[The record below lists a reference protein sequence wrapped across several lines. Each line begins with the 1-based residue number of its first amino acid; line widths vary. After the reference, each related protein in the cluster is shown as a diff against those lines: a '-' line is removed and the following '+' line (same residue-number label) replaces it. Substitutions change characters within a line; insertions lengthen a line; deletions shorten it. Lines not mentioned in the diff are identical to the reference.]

1 MRQFFQDERDEHIIG
16 VVALQSRIRRQQIRL
31 GHGPHGFGLFTGG
44 QRLPAGLRLGRCVAP
59 VFGRQPRLNF
69 LFLLGLNFRKLPFQV
84 ARGRTVILHRGLM
97 PGRLVEKE
105 RGRLKLIIN
114 E

>member
-16 VVALQSRIRRQQIRL
+16 VVALQARIRRQQIRF
-31 GHGPHGFGLFTGG
+31 GPGPQGVRAFAGG
-44 QRLPAGLRLGRCVAP
+44 QRLPAGLLLGRRVAP
-59 VFGRQPRLNF
+59 VSGVQPGLNL
-69 LFLLGLNFRKLPFQV
+69 LFLLGLNFRKLSFEG